1 MICPKC
7 GGALAVVDSI
17 SDDNSVYRR
26 RKCVECGN
34 RFYTREVIDNGLIFR
49 DLKLKRIKEIESNK
63 KEVQN
68 D

>member
-7 GGALAVVDSI
+7 GGVLAVVDSVT
-17 SDDNSVYRR
+17 DDNSVYRR

-34 RFYTREVIDNGLIFR
+34 RFYTTETADSGFKFR
-49 DLKLKRIKEIESNK
+49 DLKNKRMQEIYKKK

>member
-7 GGALAVVDSI
+7 GGALTVVDSI

-26 RKCVECGN
+26 RRCVECGN
-34 RFYTREVIDNGLIFR
+34 RFYTREVIDNGLTFR

-63 KEVQN
+63 KRGSK
-68 D
+68 